1 MTTIT
6 SPPTTCAWI
15 GNGEG
20 CKHAAVPGRSYCSE
34 HIWFVYKEGS
44 AQGKRKKDAKI
55 AAAVWDLESE
65 FNSAVEEL
73 EAEGFDVFGDSER
86 SEAVPD

>member
-1 MTTIT
+1 L
-6 SPPTTCAWI
+6 
-15 GNGEG
+15 
-20 CKHAAVPGRSYCSE
+20 
-34 HIWFVYKEGS
+34 FLVYKEGS

-86 SEAVPD
+86 DKALD

>member
-15 GNGEG
+15 GTGER
-20 CKHAAVPGRSYCSE
+20 CTNAVVPGRSYCKD
-34 HIWFVYKEGS
+34 HLFLVYKEGS